1 MKLIETLEALL
12 FVADGPVALDDLSH
26 AVESKGPEVEDAL
39 QELGA
44 RMSATGPLQLVRIA
58 GGYQVCTKPECAD
71 AITRFLKPQRQ
82 RLTRSALEVLAIV
95 AYKQPITASEI
106 EKIRG
111 VQSDYALRS
120 LVEKDLI
127 REVDRMATPGRPFLY
142 GTTDQF
148 LHIFNLNDLDEL
160 PPIQGEPEVQEV
172 GV

>member
-1 MKLIETLEALL
+1 LEALL
-12 FVADGPVALDDLSH
+12 FVADGPVAVDDLAH
-26 AVESKGPEVEDAL
+26 ACESTRGEVAKAL
-39 QELGA
+39 TELGS
-44 RMSATGPLQLVRIA
+44 RMTEAGPLQLVRIA

-95 AYKQPITASEI
+95 AYRQPITTAEI

-127 REVDRMATPGRPFLY
+127 YEVDRMATPGRPILY

-148 LHIFNLNDLDEL
+148 LHIFS
-160 PPIQGEPEVQEV
+160 
-172 GV
+172 

>member
-1 MKLIETLEALL
+1 MTLVDVLEALL
-12 FVADGPVALDDLSH
+12 FVADGPVALDDLAH
-26 AVESKGPEVEDAL
+26 ACDAKKIEVEASL
-39 QELGA
+39 SELGS
-44 RMSATGPLQLVRIA
+44 RMAASGPLQLVRIA

-95 AYKQPITASEI
+95 AYRQPITTGEI

-127 REVDRMATPGRPFLY
+127 YEVDRMATPGRPILY

-148 LHIFNLNDLDEL
+148 LHIFSLNDLDEL
-160 PPIQGEPEVQEV
+160 PPIQGEPVVEEV
-172 GV
+172 GA

>member
-1 MKLIETLEALL
+1 MNLTDTLEALL
-12 FVADGPVALDDLSH
+12 FVADGPVAADDLVIAAQSDR
-26 AVESKGPEVEDAL
+26 ASVETSL

-44 RMSATGPLQLVRIA
+44 RMAETGPLQLIRIA

-95 AYKQPITASEI
+95 AYKQPITSGEI
-106 EKIRG
+106 EKVRG

-127 REVDRMATPGRPFLY
+127 REVDRMATPGRPILY

>member
-1 MKLIETLEALL
+1 MTEA
-12 FVADGPVALDDLSH
+12 
-26 AVESKGPEVEDAL
+26 
-39 QELGA
+39 
-44 RMSATGPLQLVRIA
+44 GPLQLVRIA

-95 AYKQPITASEI
+95 AYRQPITTAEI

-127 REVDRMATPGRPFLY
+127 YEVDRMATPGRPILY

-148 LHIFNLNDLDEL
+148 LHIFSLNDLDEL
-160 PPIQGEPEVQEV
+160 PPIQGEPVVEEV
-172 GV
+172 GA

>member
-1 MKLIETLEALL
+1 MTLIDVLEALL
-12 FVADGPVALDDLSH
+12 FVADGPVALPDLAH
-26 AVESKGPEVEDAL
+26 ACEAKVGDVEGAL
-39 QELGA
+39 SELGL
-44 RMSATGPLQLVRIA
+44 RMASSGPVQLVRIA

-95 AYKQPITASEI
+95 AYRQPITSGEI

-111 VQSDYALRS
+111 VQSDYALRN

-127 REVDRMATPGRPFLY
+127 CEVDRMATPGRPILY

-148 LHIFNLNDLDEL
+148 LHIFSLNDLDEL
-160 PPIQGEPEVQEV
+160 PPIQGVPAVEEV
-172 GV
+172 GA

>member
-1 MKLIETLEALL
+1 MNTIDLLEALL
-12 FVADGPVALDDLSH
+12 FVADGPVALADLSH
-26 AVESKGPEVEDAL
+26 AVDVDQATAAARLE
-39 QELGA
+39 ELGS
-44 RMSATGPLQLVRIA
+44 RMASAGPLQLVRIA
-58 GGYQVCTKPECAD
+58 GGYQVCTKPDCAD

-95 AYKQPITASEI
+95 AYRQPVTSGEI

-127 REVDRMATPGRPFLY
+127 REVDRMATPGRPILY

-160 PPIQGEPEVQEV
+160 PPIQGAPEVEEV
-172 GV
+172 GS

>member
-1 MKLIETLEALL
+1 MKLIDTLEALL
-12 FVADGPVALDDLSH
+12 FVADSPVALDDLAH
-26 AVESKGPEVEDAL
+26 AAQVGKVEADEAL
-39 QELGA
+39 RHLGT
-44 RMSATGPLQLVRIA
+44 RMAQDGPLQLVRLA
-58 GGYQVCTKPECAD
+58 GGYQVCTKSECVD

-82 RLTRSALEVLAIV
+82 RLTRSALEVLAII
-95 AYKQPITASEI
+95 AYRQPITSSEI

-127 REVDRMATPGRPFLY
+127 YEVDRMATPGRPILY

-148 LHIFNLNDLDEL
+148 LHVFNLNDLDEL
-160 PPIQGEPEVQEV
+160 PELQGEPEVVEV

>member
-1 MKLIETLEALL
+1 MKLIDTLEALL
-12 FVADGPVALDDLSH
+12 FVADAPVALDDFCQAAAASRGE
-26 AVESKGPEVEDAL
+26 VESV
-39 QELGA
+39 LGDLGT
-44 RMSATGPLQLVRIA
+44 RMAEAGPLQLVRIA
-58 GGYQVCTKPECAD
+58 GGYQVCTKSEYAE

-95 AYKQPITASEI
+95 AYKQPITSSEI

-127 REVDRMATPGRPFLY
+127 HEIDRMATPGRPILY

-160 PPIQGEPEVQEV
+160 PELKGEPEVVEV

>member
-1 MKLIETLEALL
+1 VKLVDILEALL
-12 FVADGPVALDDLSH
+12 FVADGPVALDDLAH
-26 AVESKGPEVEDAL
+26 ACEAKRGEVEEAL
-39 QELGA
+39 SCLGS
-44 RMSATGPLQLVRIA
+44 RMSAAGALQLVRIA
-58 GGYQVCTKPECAD
+58 GGYQVCTKPECAE

-95 AYKQPITASEI
+95 AYRQPITTAEI

-127 REVDRMATPGRPFLY
+127 YEVDRMATPGRPFLY

-148 LHIFNLNDLDEL
+148 LHIFSLNDLDEL
-160 PPIQGEPEVQEV
+160 PPIQGEPVVEEI
-172 GV
+172 GA